1 MKNESQETI
10 KFEDALKRLQEIVEI
25 LEKGNI
31 EIEKALEYYEEGI
44 KLVKICS
51 ERLKKIENKITVL
64 NEKQEEE
71 STE

>member
-1 MKNESQETI
+1 MSEKSQEKI

-25 LEKGNI
+25 LEAGNI

-44 KLVKICS
+44 NLVKICS
-51 ERLKKIENKITVL
+51 ERLKKIENKITIL

-71 STE
+71 TTE